1 MKEFFAFTMIGMNFL
16 DRLMPDMST
25 PCDSRHGRIDE
36 TAQQVVD
43 SHAAADHALA
53 NSAESS
59 AGRVYERRVDAEK
72 NQSNLHELLLPPKK
86 PNISC
91 KVRLLHLIWTPS

>member
-36 TAQQVVD
+36 TVQQVVD

-53 NSAESS
+53 N
-59 AGRVYERRVDAEK
+59 
-72 NQSNLHELLLPPKK
+72 
-86 PNISC
+86 
-91 KVRLLHLIWTPS
+91 